1 MGPLIQP
8 NSRGLQPA
16 KIVCVSHA
24 FSRSTCI
31 TESIGLN
38 LEVPKEQLTGLISY
52 QFDPSMQLQPT
63 ES

>member
-1 MGPLIQP
+1 MGPLIEP
-8 NSRGLQPA
+8 NSRGRRCDH
-16 KIVCVSHA
+16 IVCMSHT
-24 FSRSTCI
+24 FSGSNCI